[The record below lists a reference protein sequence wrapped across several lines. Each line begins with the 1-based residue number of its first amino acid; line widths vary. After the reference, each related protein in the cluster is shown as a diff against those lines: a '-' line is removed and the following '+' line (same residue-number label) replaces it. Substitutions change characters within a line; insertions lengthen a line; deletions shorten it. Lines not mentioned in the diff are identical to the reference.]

1 VAMKKSDAWS
11 ISLDL
16 NLQDQCKPI
25 IASLS
30 CEDVDARMQGN
41 MVHIKVFG
49 KSSSDLRAR
58 FNSTLRSVRAVSEA
72 LMSIDQQENAEV

>member
-1 VAMKKSDAWS
+1 
-11 ISLDL
+11 
-16 NLQDQCKPI
+16 
-25 IASLS
+25 
-30 CEDVDARMQGN
+30 MQGN